1 MGRQKVILPNNVP
14 PENFKHIFE
23 ATDERRV
30 AISWQ
35 NMTLFLL
42 VFFLL
47 SIIIGAVS
55 FLVFNSKIST
65 IFKFD
70 NFTDVCQQGVCP
82 DGSICLTGADGET
95 VCECVETCWNHK
107 TDPVCGSDG
116 VIVSIHKI
124 RNKIMVCFFSVQ

>member
-1 MGRQKVILPNNVP
+1 MGRQKVILPSNVP

-30 AISWQ
+30 TISWQ

-47 SIIIGAVS
+47 SIIIGAVN
-55 FLVFNSKIST
+55 FLVFNNKISN

-82 DGSICLTGADGET
+82 EGSVCLTSTDGET
-95 VCECVETCWNHK
+95 VCECLETCWNHK
-107 TDPVCGSDG
+107 TNPVCGSDG
-116 VIVSIHKI
+116 VIVSIQRI
-124 RNKIMVCFFSVQ
+124 RNIVMVCFFSVQ